1 MNDNVNYAAPAEL
14 FPAPSHR
21 RGQLRYH
28 RFDTLAEA
36 VRFAEEELSDAQRAG
51 ALIEA
56 DEIRYAG
63 AEISALY
70 DAVGYPL
77 QRVPRAAH

>member
-1 MNDNVNYAAPAEL
+1 MNDNVDYGAPAEL

-21 RGQLRYH
+21 RAQLRYH

-36 VRFAEEELSDAQRAG
+36 VRFAQEELSASERAG

-56 DEIRYAG
+56 EEIRYAG
-63 AEISALY
+63 DEISALY
-70 DAVGYPL
+70 DAAGYPL
-77 QRVPRAAH
+77 PRAPRVDH

>member
-1 MNDNVNYAAPAEL
+1 MNDNVDYGAPAEL

-36 VRFAEEELSDAQRAG
+36 VRFAQEELSASQRDG

-56 DEIRYAG
+56 DEIRYTG
-63 AEISALY
+63 AEIAALY
-70 DAVGYPL
+70 DAAGSPL
-77 QRVPRAAH
+77 PRTPRRDH

>member
-1 MNDNVNYAAPAEL
+1 MNDNIDYRTPAEL

-28 RFDTLAEA
+28 RFETLAEA
-36 VRFAEEELSDAQRAG
+36 IRYVEEQLTPAERHG

-56 DEIRYAG
+56 DEVRYDP
-63 AEISALY
+63 AEISALH
-70 DAVGYPL
+70 DATAYPL
-77 QRVPRAAH
+77 PRGARRTH